1 MKKLLFIL
9 IFLGFVILIVNAN
22 NQPTAKLFTVTVTDA
37 EISFN
42 FPNATAAQKVIDAI
56 AKQGSFVPDPK
67 QNPSQQE
74 SAKRQFV
81 ADELK
86 VSIANIILQQRYT
99 EAANDAISKVP
110 KDDIPEK
117 VKP

>member
-1 MKKLLFIL
+1 MKRLLLVL
-9 IFLGFVILIVNAN
+9 IFVGFIVLVVNAN
-22 NQPTAKLFTVTVTDA
+22 NQPPTKLFTVTVTDTA
-37 EISFN
+37 ISFN
-42 FPNATAAQKVIDAI
+42 FPNATSAQKVIDAI
-56 AKQGSFVPDPK
+56 AKQGSFAPDPK